1 MKGYKNIKNIGAS
14 LLAVLLLVSGSAAA
28 YSGMVV
34 DAWTCKPIPGAFV
47 TLGDSVVR
55 TGQDGCF
62 QISGQGTVL
71 GLRAYGYR
79 RREVPAGDLKTD
91 ETLSLAPFKPKAL
104 YLSSYGAGSTRLR
117 ESALDII
124 GKTDLNAIVID
135 VKSDRGIIAY
145 KTDVPLAT
153 EIGAQKMIT
162 IKHIHRL
169 MDDLHQEGIYTIARI
184 VVFKDNVLALARPD
198 LAVRTAGGAIWRDR
212 EGLAWTDPFSKQVWD
227 YNIDVAVAAAKDGF
241 DEIQFD
247 YVRFPDAKG
256 LMFSEPNTRQ
266 NRVAA
271 ITGFLADARK
281 RLIPYNVFLSA
292 DIFGYVIWN
301 LNDTGIGQN
310 LEEMAQQVDYIS
322 PMLYPSGFQYG
333 IPGYPNPVLHPHQ
346 IVYLSLRKAE
356 ERTGLPPVRFRP
368 WLQAFRDYAFG
379 GQPFGGK
386 EIATQIDAAQTFGSD
401 GWMLWNPR
409 NVYTTAGLPP
419 KSGLAPPTG
428 CQPAG
433 PQGFV
438 MGGGSMLINGA
449 NSCKACQ
456 YTRRLK
462 AMISFTGIQ

>member
-1 MKGYKNIKNIGAS
+1 MKGYKNIKNICAS
-14 LLAVLLLVSGSAAA
+14 LVAVLLLVSGSAAA
-28 YSGMVV
+28 YSGIVV
-34 DAWTCKPIPGAFV
+34 DALTCKPIPGAFV
-47 TLGDSVVR
+47 TLGNTVVR
-55 TGQDGCF
+55 TSQGGRF
-62 QISGQGTVL
+62 QIGGEGAVL

-79 RREVPAGDLKTD
+79 RREVPVIDLKED

-104 YLSSYGAGSTRLR
+104 YLSSYGAANTRLR

-124 GKTDLNAIVID
+124 GKTDLNAVVID
-135 VKSDRGIIAY
+135 VKSDRGRIAY
-145 KTDVPLAT
+145 KTDDPLAT

-162 IKHIHRL
+162 IKHIKRL
-169 MDDLHQEGIYTIARI
+169 MDDLHKEGIYTIARV

-212 EGLAWTDPFSKQVWD
+212 EGLAWTDPFSRQVWD
-227 YNIDVAVAAAKDGF
+227 YNIDIAIEAARDGF

-256 LMFSEPNTRQ
+256 LVFSRPTTRES
-266 NRVAA
+266 RVSA
-271 ITGFLADARK
+271 ISGFLAEARR

-301 LNDTGIGQN
+301 RNDTGIGQN
-310 LEEMAQQVDYIS
+310 LDEMAQQVDYIS

-356 ERTGLPPVRFRP
+356 ERTGLPAVRFRP

-379 GQPFGGK
+379 GKPFEGE
-386 EIATQIDAAQTFGSD
+386 EIAAQIDAAQTFGSD

-409 NVYTTAGLPP
+409 NVYTTAGLRP
-419 KSGLAPPTG
+419 KSGMVTTIREGHLNNP
-428 CQPAG
+428 
-433 PQGFV
+433 
-438 MGGGSMLINGA
+438 GGIG
-449 NSCKACQ
+449 
-456 YTRRLK
+456 
-462 AMISFTGIQ
+462 TGICSRNTPVKMAHLAR

>member
-1 MKGYKNIKNIGAS
+1 MKGYKNIKNICAS
-14 LLAVLLLVSGSAAA
+14 LLAVLLLVSGGAAA

-34 DAWTCKPIPGAFV
+34 DAWTCKPIPGALV

-55 TGQDGCF
+55 TAQDGHF

-79 RREVPAGDLKTD
+79 RREVPVGDLKED

-104 YLSSYGAGSTRLR
+104 YLSSYGAASPRLR

-124 GKTDLNAIVID
+124 GKTDLNAVVID
-135 VKSDRGIIAY
+135 VKSDRGMIAY
-145 KTDVPLAT
+145 KTDIPLAT
-153 EIGAQKMIT
+153 EIGAQKIIT
-162 IKHIHRL
+162 IKHIKQL
-169 MDDLHQEGIYTIARI
+169 MDDLHKKDIYTIARI

-212 EGLAWTDPFSKQVWD
+212 EGLAWTDPFSRQVWD
-227 YNIDVAVAAAKDGF
+227 YNIDLAVAAAKDGF

-256 LMFSEPNTRQ
+256 LVFSRSTTQES
-266 NRVAA
+266 RVSA
-271 ITGFLADARK
+271 ISGFLAAARK

-301 LNDTGIGQN
+301 RNDTGIGQN

-356 ERTGLPPVRFRP
+356 ERTGLPAVRFRP

-379 GQPFGGK
+379 GKPFGGE
-386 EIATQIDAAQTFGSD
+386 EIAAQIDAAQTFGSD

-419 KSGLAPPTG
+419 KSGMVTTLREGHLSNP
-428 CQPAG
+428 
-433 PQGFV
+433 
-438 MGGGSMLINGA
+438 GGIG
-449 NSCKACQ
+449 
-456 YTRRLK
+456 
-462 AMISFTGIQ
+462 TGICSRNTPVKTAHLAR

>member
-1 MKGYKNIKNIGAS
+1 MKGYKNIKNICAS
-14 LLAVLLLVSGSAAA
+14 LVAVLLLVSGSAAA
-28 YSGMVV
+28 YSGIVV
-34 DAWTCKPIPGAFV
+34 DAVTCKPIPGAFV
-47 TLGDSVVR
+47 SLVNTVVR
-55 TGQDGCF
+55 TSQGGRF
-62 QISGQGTVL
+62 QIGGEGAVL

-79 RREVPAGDLKTD
+79 RREVPVIDLKED

-104 YLSSYGAGSTRLR
+104 YLSSYGAANTRLR

-124 GKTDLNAIVID
+124 GKTDLNAVVID
-135 VKSDRGIIAY
+135 VKSDRGRIAY

-162 IKHIHRL
+162 IKHIKQL
-169 MDDLHQEGIYTIARI
+169 MDDLHKEGIYTIARI

-212 EGLAWTDPFSKQVWD
+212 EGLAWTDPFSRQVWD
-227 YNIDVAVAAAKDGF
+227 YNIDIAIEAARDGF

-256 LMFSEPNTRQ
+256 LVFSRPTTRES
-266 NRVAA
+266 RVSA
-271 ITGFLADARK
+271 ISGFLAEARR

-301 LNDTGIGQN
+301 RNDTGIGQN
-310 LEEMAQQVDYIS
+310 LDEMAQQVDYIS

-356 ERTGLPPVRFRP
+356 ERTGLPAVRFRP

-379 GQPFGGK
+379 GKPFEGE
-386 EIATQIDAAQTFGSD
+386 EIAAQIDAAQTFGSD

-409 NVYTTAGLPP
+409 NVYTTAGLRP
-419 KSGLAPPTG
+419 KSGMVTTIREGHLNNP
-428 CQPAG
+428 
-433 PQGFV
+433 
-438 MGGGSMLINGA
+438 GGIG
-449 NSCKACQ
+449 
-456 YTRRLK
+456 
-462 AMISFTGIQ
+462 TGICSRNTPVKMAHLAR

>member
-1 MKGYKNIKNIGAS
+1 VKGYKNIKNICAS
-14 LLAVLLLVSGSAAA
+14 LVAVLLLVSGSAAA
-28 YSGMVV
+28 YSGIVV
-34 DAWTCKPIPGAFV
+34 DALTCKPIPGAFV
-47 TLGDSVVR
+47 TLGNTVVR
-55 TGQDGCF
+55 TSQGGRF
-62 QISGQGTVL
+62 QIGGEGAVL

-79 RREVPAGDLKTD
+79 RREVPVIDLKED

-104 YLSSYGAGSTRLR
+104 YLSSYGAANTRLR

-124 GKTDLNAIVID
+124 GKTDLNAVVID
-135 VKSDRGIIAY
+135 VKSDRGRIAY

-162 IKHIHRL
+162 IKHIKRL
-169 MDDLHQEGIYTIARI
+169 MDDLHKEGIYTIARI

-212 EGLAWTDPFSKQVWD
+212 EGLAWTDPFSRQVWD
-227 YNIDVAVAAAKDGF
+227 YNIDIAIEAARDGF

-256 LMFSEPNTRQ
+256 LVFSRPTTRES
-266 NRVAA
+266 RVSA
-271 ITGFLADARK
+271 ISGFLAEARR

-301 LNDTGIGQN
+301 RNDTGIGQN
-310 LEEMAQQVDYIS
+310 LDEMAQQVDYIS

-356 ERTGLPPVRFRP
+356 ERTGLPAVRFRP

-379 GQPFGGK
+379 GKPFEGE
-386 EIATQIDAAQTFGSD
+386 EIAAQIDAAQTFGSD

-409 NVYTTAGLPP
+409 NVYTTAGLRP
-419 KSGLAPPTG
+419 KSGMVTTIREGHLNNP
-428 CQPAG
+428 
-433 PQGFV
+433 
-438 MGGGSMLINGA
+438 GGIG
-449 NSCKACQ
+449 
-456 YTRRLK
+456 
-462 AMISFTGIQ
+462 TGICSRNTPVKMAHLAR

>member
-1 MKGYKNIKNIGAS
+1 MKGYKNIKNICAS
-14 LLAVLLLVSGSAAA
+14 LVAVLLLVSGSAAA
-28 YSGMVV
+28 YSGIVV
-34 DAWTCKPIPGAFV
+34 DALTCKPIPGAFV
-47 TLGDSVVR
+47 TLGNTVVR
-55 TGQDGCF
+55 TSQGGRF
-62 QISGQGTVL
+62 QIGGEGAVL

-79 RREVPAGDLKTD
+79 RREVPVIDLKED

-104 YLSSYGAGSTRLR
+104 YLSSYGAANTRLR

-124 GKTDLNAIVID
+124 GKTDLNAVVID
-135 VKSDRGIIAY
+135 VKSDRGRIAY

-162 IKHIHRL
+162 IKHIKRL
-169 MDDLHQEGIYTIARI
+169 MDDLHKEGIYTIARI

-212 EGLAWTDPFSKQVWD
+212 EGLAWTDPFSRQVWD
-227 YNIDVAVAAAKDGF
+227 YNIDIAIEAARDGF

-256 LMFSEPNTRQ
+256 LVFSRPTTRES
-266 NRVAA
+266 RVSA
-271 ITGFLADARK
+271 ISGFLAEARR

-301 LNDTGIGQN
+301 RNDTGIGQN
-310 LEEMAQQVDYIS
+310 LDEMAQQVDYIS

-356 ERTGLPPVRFRP
+356 ERTGLPAVRFRP

-379 GQPFGGK
+379 GKPFDGE
-386 EIATQIDAAQTFGSD
+386 EIAAQIDAAQTFGSD

-409 NVYTTAGLPP
+409 NVYTTAGLRP
-419 KSGLAPPTG
+419 KSGMVTTIREGHLNNP
-428 CQPAG
+428 
-433 PQGFV
+433 
-438 MGGGSMLINGA
+438 GGIG
-449 NSCKACQ
+449 
-456 YTRRLK
+456 
-462 AMISFTGIQ
+462 TGICSRNTPVKMAHLAR

>member
-1 MKGYKNIKNIGAS
+1 MKGYKNIKNICAS
-14 LLAVLLLVSGSAAA
+14 LVAVLLLVSGSAAA
-28 YSGMVV
+28 YSGIVV
-34 DAWTCKPIPGAFV
+34 DALTCKPIPGAFV
-47 TLGDSVVR
+47 TLGNTVVR
-55 TGQDGCF
+55 TSRGGRF
-62 QISGQGTVL
+62 QIGGEGAVL

-79 RREVPAGDLKTD
+79 RREVPVIDLKED

-104 YLSSYGAGSTRLR
+104 YLSSYGAANTRLR

-124 GKTDLNAIVID
+124 GKTDLNAVVID
-135 VKSDRGIIAY
+135 VKSDRGRIAY

-162 IKHIHRL
+162 IKHIKRL
-169 MDDLHQEGIYTIARI
+169 MDDLHKEGIYTIARI

-212 EGLAWTDPFSKQVWD
+212 EGLAWTDPFSRQVWD
-227 YNIDVAVAAAKDGF
+227 YNIDIAIEAARDGF

-256 LMFSEPNTRQ
+256 LVFSRPTTRES
-266 NRVAA
+266 RVSA
-271 ITGFLADARK
+271 ISGFLAEARR

-301 LNDTGIGQN
+301 RNDTGIGQN
-310 LEEMAQQVDYIS
+310 LDEMAQQVDYIS

-356 ERTGLPPVRFRP
+356 ERTGLPAVRFRP

-379 GQPFGGK
+379 GKPFEGE
-386 EIATQIDAAQTFGSD
+386 EIAAQIDAAQTFGSD

-409 NVYTTAGLPP
+409 NVYTTAGLRP
-419 KSGLAPPTG
+419 KSGMVTTIREGHLNNP
-428 CQPAG
+428 
-433 PQGFV
+433 
-438 MGGGSMLINGA
+438 GGIG
-449 NSCKACQ
+449 
-456 YTRRLK
+456 
-462 AMISFTGIQ
+462 TGICSRNTPVKMAHLAR

>member
-1 MKGYKNIKNIGAS
+1 MKGYKNIKNICAS
-14 LLAVLLLVSGSAAA
+14 LLAALLLVSGSAAA
-28 YSGMVV
+28 YNGMVV
-34 DAWTCKPIPGAFV
+34 DALTCNPIPGAFV

-55 TGQDGCF
+55 TVQDGRF
-62 QISGQGTVL
+62 EISGQGTVL

-79 RREVPAGDLKTD
+79 RREVPVGDLKAD
-91 ETLSLAPFKPKAL
+91 ETLSLTPFKPKAL
-104 YLSSYGAGSTRLR
+104 YLSSYGAANTRLR

-135 VKSDRGIIAY
+135 VKSDRGMIAY

-409 NVYTTAGLPP
+409 NVYTTAGLPS
-419 KSGLAPPTG
+419 KSGMVTTIREGHLSNP
-428 CQPAG
+428 
-433 PQGFV
+433 
-438 MGGGSMLINGA
+438 GGIG
-449 NSCKACQ
+449 
-456 YTRRLK
+456 
-462 AMISFTGIQ
+462 TGICSRNTPEKMTHLAR

>member
-1 MKGYKNIKNIGAS
+1 MKGYKNIKNICAS
-14 LLAVLLLVSGSAAA
+14 LVAVLLLVSGSAAA
-28 YSGMVV
+28 YSGIVV
-34 DAWTCKPIPGAFV
+34 DALTCKPIPGAFV
-47 TLGDSVVR
+47 TLGNTVVR
-55 TGQDGCF
+55 TSQGGRF
-62 QISGQGTVL
+62 QIGGEGAVL

-79 RREVPAGDLKTD
+79 RREVPVIDLKED

-104 YLSSYGAGSTRLR
+104 YLSSYGAANTRLR

-124 GKTDLNAIVID
+124 GKTDLNAVVID
-135 VKSDRGIIAY
+135 VKSDRGRIAY

-162 IKHIHRL
+162 IKHIKRL
-169 MDDLHQEGIYTIARI
+169 MDDLHKEGIYTIARI

-212 EGLAWTDPFSKQVWD
+212 EGLAWTDPFSRQVWD
-227 YNIDVAVAAAKDGF
+227 YNIDIAIEAARDGF

-256 LMFSEPNTRQ
+256 LVFSRPTTRES
-266 NRVAA
+266 RVSA
-271 ITGFLADARK
+271 ISGFLAEARR

-301 LNDTGIGQN
+301 RNDTGIGQN
-310 LEEMAQQVDYIS
+310 LDEMAQQVDYIS

-356 ERTGLPPVRFRP
+356 ERTGLPAVRFRP

-379 GQPFGGK
+379 GKPFEGE
-386 EIATQIDAAQTFGSD
+386 EIAAQIDAAQTFGSD

-409 NVYTTAGLPP
+409 NVYTTAGLRP
-419 KSGLAPPTG
+419 KSGMVTTIREGHLNNP
-428 CQPAG
+428 
-433 PQGFV
+433 
-438 MGGGSMLINGA
+438 GGIG
-449 NSCKACQ
+449 
-456 YTRRLK
+456 
-462 AMISFTGIQ
+462 TGICSRNTPVKMAHLAR

>member
-1 MKGYKNIKNIGAS
+1 MKGYKNIKNICAS
-14 LLAVLLLVSGSAAA
+14 LVAVLLLVSGSAAA
-28 YSGMVV
+28 YSGIVV
-34 DAWTCKPIPGAFV
+34 DALTCKPIPGAFV
-47 TLGDSVVR
+47 TLGNTVVR
-55 TGQDGCF
+55 TSQGGRF
-62 QISGQGTVL
+62 QIGGEGAVL

-79 RREVPAGDLKTD
+79 RREVPVIDLKED

-104 YLSSYGAGSTRLR
+104 YLSSYGAANTRLR

-124 GKTDLNAIVID
+124 GKTDLNAVVID
-135 VKSDRGIIAY
+135 VKSDRGGIAY

-162 IKHIHRL
+162 IKHIKRL
-169 MDDLHQEGIYTIARI
+169 MDDLHKEGIYTIARI

-212 EGLAWTDPFSKQVWD
+212 EGLAWTDPFSRQVWD
-227 YNIDVAVAAAKDGF
+227 YNIDIAIEAARDGF

-256 LMFSEPNTRQ
+256 LVFSRPTTRES
-266 NRVAA
+266 RVSA
-271 ITGFLADARK
+271 ISGFLAEARR

-301 LNDTGIGQN
+301 RNDTGIGQN
-310 LEEMAQQVDYIS
+310 LDEMAQQVDYIS

-356 ERTGLPPVRFRP
+356 ERTGLPAVRFRP

-379 GQPFGGK
+379 GKPFEGE
-386 EIATQIDAAQTFGSD
+386 EIAAQIDAAQTFGSD

-409 NVYTTAGLPP
+409 NVYTTAGLRP
-419 KSGLAPPTG
+419 KSGMVTTIREGHLNNP
-428 CQPAG
+428 
-433 PQGFV
+433 
-438 MGGGSMLINGA
+438 GGIG
-449 NSCKACQ
+449 
-456 YTRRLK
+456 
-462 AMISFTGIQ
+462 TGICSRNTPVKMAHLAR

>member
-1 MKGYKNIKNIGAS
+1 MKGYKNIKNICAS
-14 LLAVLLLVSGSAAA
+14 LVAVLLLVSGSAAA
-28 YSGMVV
+28 YSGIVV
-34 DAWTCKPIPGAFV
+34 DALTCKPIPGAFV
-47 TLGDSVVR
+47 TLGNTVVR
-55 TGQDGCF
+55 TSQGGRF
-62 QISGQGTVL
+62 QIGGEGAVL

-79 RREVPAGDLKTD
+79 RREVPVGDLKED

-104 YLSSYGAGSTRLR
+104 YLSSYGAANTRLR

-124 GKTDLNAIVID
+124 GKTDLNAVVID
-135 VKSDRGIIAY
+135 VKSDRGRIAY

-162 IKHIHRL
+162 IKHIKRL
-169 MDDLHQEGIYTIARI
+169 MDDLHKEGIYTIARI

-212 EGLAWTDPFSKQVWD
+212 EGLAWTDPFSRQVWD
-227 YNIDVAVAAAKDGF
+227 YNIDIAIEAARDGF

-256 LMFSEPNTRQ
+256 LVFSRPTTRES
-266 NRVAA
+266 RVSA
-271 ITGFLADARK
+271 ISGFLAEARR

-301 LNDTGIGQN
+301 RNDTGIGQN
-310 LEEMAQQVDYIS
+310 LDEMAQQVDYIS

-356 ERTGLPPVRFRP
+356 ERTGLPAVRFRP

-379 GQPFGGK
+379 GKPFDGE
-386 EIATQIDAAQTFGSD
+386 EIAAQIDAAQTFGSD

-409 NVYTTAGLPP
+409 NVYTTAGLRP
-419 KSGLAPPTG
+419 KSGMVTTIREGHLNNP
-428 CQPAG
+428 
-433 PQGFV
+433 
-438 MGGGSMLINGA
+438 GGIG
-449 NSCKACQ
+449 
-456 YTRRLK
+456 
-462 AMISFTGIQ
+462 TGICSRNTPVKMAHLAR